1 MGIDKLELVWP
12 GKAQRAAVEPG
23 TLVEVP
29 DLGFGADGARDN
41 LLIRGDNLPAL
52 LALEKTHAASVQCV
66 YIDPPYNTGSAFA
79 QYDDD
84 VEHSR
89 WLDMM
94 RDRLE
99 VLRRLLKPTG
109 VILVSIG
116 EVEAAYL
123 KVLMD
128 EVFGRANFCGQFIWE
143 KKRKPS
149 FLDPN
154 MGGVTEYVLAFARD
168 RAQSP
173 PFVFGVTT
181 PGKMYP
187 FNNAGN
193 GIRVLTFPPGSVT
206 FRCGD
211 RRFEPQDM
219 SAGRIVTELLDPVVV
234 RDGRNAGAFRLR
246 GEWRYA
252 QETLDEIVGR
262 GETILVHKAPFRPN
276 HVKAGGSPKKIK
288 NLLSLSHYR
297 MSTYEDAAEESRA
310 LFGDGSAFDYPKP
323 ELLLSTLIGAV
334 TAPGDLVLDAF
345 AGSGTT
351 GAAAHKM
358 GRRWILVELGEHCD
372 SHIVPRL
379 RKVIGGT
386 DPGGVTRACG
396 WLGGGGFRYFRLR

>member
-1 MGIDKLELVWP
+1 MEIEKLELVWP
-12 GKAQRAAVEPG
+12 GKEERVPAEPG
-23 TLVEVP
+23 TLTEVHA
-29 DLGFGADGARDN
+29 LGHGEAAARDN

-52 LALEKTHAASVQCV
+52 LALEKTHAGAVQCV
-66 YIDPPYNTGSAFA
+66 YIDPPYNTGSSFA

-89 WLDMM
+89 WLAMM

-109 VILVSIG
+109 VIFVSIG
-116 EVEAAYL
+116 ESEAAYL

-149 FLDPN
+149 FLDAN

-193 GIRVLTFPPGSVT
+193 GFRVLTFPAGAVT

-211 RRFEPQDM
+211 QRFEPQDM
-219 SAGRIVTELLDPVVV
+219 SAGRVVTELLDPVVV
-234 RDGRNAGAFRLR
+234 RHGRNAGPFRLR

-252 QETLDEIVGR
+252 QETLDEILRR
-262 GETILVHKAPFRPN
+262 GEAILIHKAPFRPN
-276 HVKAGGSPKKIK
+276 HVKVGGAPKKIK
-288 NLLSLSHYR
+288 NLLSLAHYR

-310 LFGDGSAFDYPKP
+310 LFGDEAAFDYPKP

-351 GAAAHKM
+351 GAVAHKL

-372 SHIVPRL
+372 THIVPRL
-379 RKVIGGT
+379 RKVIDGADAGGI
-386 DPGGVTRACG
+386 TRACG
-396 WLGGGGFRYFRLR
+396 WQGGGGFRYFRLR

>member
-1 MGIDKLELVWP
+1 
-12 GKAQRAAVEPG
+12 
-23 TLVEVP
+23 
-29 DLGFGADGARDN
+29 
-41 LLIRGDNLPAL
+41 
-52 LALEKTHAASVQCV
+52 
-66 YIDPPYNTGSAFA
+66 
-79 QYDDD
+79 
-84 VEHSR
+84 
-89 WLDMM
+89 
-94 RDRLE
+94 